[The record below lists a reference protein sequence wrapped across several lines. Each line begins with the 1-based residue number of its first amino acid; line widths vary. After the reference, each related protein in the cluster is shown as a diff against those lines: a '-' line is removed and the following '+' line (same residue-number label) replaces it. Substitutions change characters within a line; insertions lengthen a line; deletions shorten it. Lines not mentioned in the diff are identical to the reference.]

1 MNKWH
6 VIYNYLQN
14 TALGKVVIKLLT
26 YTFVRYMLVG
36 LTNTTVCFTSMYI
49 SSLFGFHYLTYTAIG
64 YLVAIIYS
72 FFMNLHFTFRVEGK
86 ILQRLSLFFIINLSN
101 LGIVE
106 IIEYIMIDIFYINR
120 LLSILTA
127 MTWYVITG
135 FLMNNYL
142 VYKRKIV

>member
-1 MNKWH
+1 MNRCLKLF
-6 VIYNYLQN
+6 NYLQS
-14 TALGKVVIKLLT
+14 TFLGKLINQLLK
-26 YTFVRYMLVG
+26 YTFVRYILVG
-36 LTNTTVCFTSMYI
+36 LTNSSVCFTTMYI
-49 SSLFGFHYLTYTAIG
+49 SYLLGFHYLTYTAIG
-64 YLVAIIYS
+64 YLVAIFYS
-72 FFMNLHFTFRVEGK
+72 FFMNLRFTFRVEGK

-106 IIEYIMIDIFYINR
+106 IIEYVMIDIFHINR

-142 VYKRKIV
+142 VYKRKII